1 MNTSCYGHDFLIP
14 RVFWIANLFQ
24 YVYEII
30 IILST
35 GEGGTAQ
42 IWNIETGEVD
52 SILIGHQG
60 QRIWKFCVG
69 DIRVFSG
76 GKNNNEIN
84 YDRISISITVGNDGT
99 AKVWNLNEQLIN
111 NTVNQK

>member
-42 IWNIETGEVD
+42 I
-52 SILIGHQG
+52 
-60 QRIWKFCVG
+60 
-69 DIRVFSG
+69 
-76 GKNNNEIN
+76 
-84 YDRISISITVGNDGT
+84 
-99 AKVWNLNEQLIN
+99 
-111 NTVNQK
+111 